1 MIPSNIIIIPTYNEE
16 LNIGILLEILKSDFS
31 DFFIL
36 VIDDSPNELTKKT
49 FDNHKY
55 SWKERDH
62 HILLLSYWRY
72 CVLI

>member
-49 FDNHKY
+49 FDNHKNNNCTII
-55 SWKERDH
+55 SRNKK
-62 HILLLSYWRY
+62 LF
-72 CVLI
+72 